1 MIFYCICS
9 AHILLQSL
17 SYCVE
22 VDEHF
27 TLHNYHGKEEAV
39 TQVKLLPCD
48 SKGKLLSEDE
58 IIEPQELIGKQFDMI
73 LMLPQ
78 CMGIR
83 WTMENASR
91 GVYCRQ
97 VLECNNI

>member
-48 SKGKLLSEDE
+48 K
-58 IIEPQELIGKQFDMI
+58 
-73 LMLPQ
+73 
-78 CMGIR
+78 
-83 WTMENASR
+83 NA
-91 GVYCRQ
+91 V
-97 VLECNNI
+97 